1 MCGLL
6 CAGDYISRSENHPF
20 PPSFAYSVSISSSF
34 LEKKDGLQNPFIGTS
49 IYPMGWWMN
58 EGVSPSRFGVSR
70 GSALLGR
77 GQEKQLIFCVVVV
90 RFANP
95 SDTIG

>member
-1 MCGLL
+1 MCVVS
-6 CAGDYISRSENHPF
+6 CVPVIIFHVQRTIHF
-20 PPSFAYSVSISSSF
+20 PPFAYSVSISSSF